1 MRFEGLGFITGAG
14 KNLGFAQNSMCHLAV
29 SMHRQAIDATVLEI
43 AFYDYSGRVLGFCEG
58 EAKFYT
64 L

>member
-1 MRFEGLGFITGAG
+1 
-14 KNLGFAQNSMCHLAV
+14 MCH
-29 SMHRQAIDATVLEI
+29 QTIDVEVVEI
-43 AFYDYSGRVLGFCEG
+43 AFSDWSGRVLGFCEG